1 MALATKPCK
10 VCNTAFVPGRPNQQ
24 TCSRDCGYT
33 LRQRNFAK
41 EKAAKPDDKPEE
53 VRSETP
59 NTLDITLNRT
69 DIKTLDDLIRE
80 YKIDTD
86 VWIAERFKTNTWPQ
100 ASKDADSNIQVVRLY
115 QSSAFFRRRSP
126 LIADTKEILAKLK
139 ADAEKDLR
147 QLKPV
152 KPSALRKVDQQLM
165 AEVAIADPHF
175 GKLGWQPETGQP
187 SFDLH
192 IATKQ
197 YDRASERAVQ
207 HIHEQRAGTVLIP
220 IGNDQIHFD
229 TESKT
234 TTSGTPQDADGR
246 LPKVFETSFHAT
258 RRLIDAALKT
268 GAKRVVVILIRGNHA
283 EQAEFSLAFALHC
296 WYRDDKRVEVDYA
309 PTYRKTFEWGDCLL
323 GFTHGK
329 ESSRKKLPTLFLSEF
344 RDQVSRKYIEIHTG
358 DLHQVRL
365 EEEFGIRVRILP
377 SLAGTDAWHARKGY
391 VMNLPQ
397 AETYFWHQ
405 RDGLRAL
412 FPFTV

>member
-1 MALATKPCK
+1 MALATRPCA
-10 VCNTAFVPGRPNQQ
+10 VCNAAFVPGRPNQQ
-24 TCSRDCGYT
+24 TCSRSCGYT
-33 LRQRNFAK
+33 FRNRNFAK
-41 EKAAKPDDKPEE
+41 EKAAQQVTDSSE

-59 NTLDITLNRT
+59 NGLDLTLNRT
-69 DIKTLDDLIRE
+69 RIKTLAQLIE
-80 YKIDTD
+80 ACEVDTD
-86 VWIAERFKTNTWPQ
+86 TWECERFVANKWEVG
-100 ASKDADSNIQVVRLY
+100 AKDGDGEIQVEPLFQVK
-115 QSSAFFRRRSP
+115 AFFKRRSP
-126 LIADTKEILAKLK
+126 LIADVREIIATLK
-139 ADAEKDLR
+139 ADAERDLR

-152 KPSALRKVDQQLM
+152 KPLSPRKVDPQLM
-165 AEVAIADPHF
+165 AEVAVADPHF
-175 GKLGWQPETGQP
+175 GKLGWQPETGQ
-187 SFDLH
+187 SSIDLRE
-192 IATKQ
+192 ITKS
-197 YDRASERAVQ
+197 YDRAGEHAVQ
-207 HIHEQRAGTVLIP
+207 HIHEQRAGVVLIP

-229 TESKT
+229 NESKT
-234 TTSGTPQDADGR
+234 TTGGTPQDADGR

-258 RRLIDAALKT
+258 RRLIDASLKT

-344 RDQVSRKYIEIHTG
+344 RDQVSRKFIEIHTG

-397 AETYFWHQ
+397 AETYFWHK

>member
-1 MALATKPCK
+1 MALATRPCA
-10 VCNTAFVPGRPNQQ
+10 VCNAAFVPGRPNQQ
-24 TCSRDCGYT
+24 TCSRSCGYT
-33 LRQRNFAK
+33 FRNRNFAK
-41 EKAAKPDDKPEE
+41 EKAAQQVTDSSE

-59 NTLDITLNRT
+59 NGLDLTLNRT
-69 DIKTLDDLIRE
+69 RIKTLAQLIE
-80 YKIDTD
+80 ACEVDTD
-86 VWIAERFKTNTWPQ
+86 TWECERFVANKWEVG
-100 ASKDADSNIQVVRLY
+100 AKDGDGEIQVEPLFQVK
-115 QSSAFFRRRSP
+115 AFFKRRSP
-126 LIADTKEILAKLK
+126 LIADVREIIATLK
-139 ADAEKDLR
+139 ADAERDLR

-152 KPSALRKVDQQLM
+152 KPLSPRKVDPQLM
-165 AEVAIADPHF
+165 AEVAVADPHF
-175 GKLGWQPETGQP
+175 GKLGWQPETGQ
-187 SFDLH
+187 SSIDLRE
-192 IATKQ
+192 ITKS
-197 YDRASERAVQ
+197 YDRAGEHAVQ
-207 HIHEQRAGTVLIP
+207 HIHEQRAGVVLIP

-229 TESKT
+229 NESKT
-234 TTSGTPQDADGR
+234 TTGGTPQDADGR

-344 RDQVSRKYIEIHTG
+344 RDQVSRKFIEIHTG

-397 AETYFWHQ
+397 AETYFWHK